1 MLKLRA
7 YLGWHTACRRL
18 CAAQLSTGAS
28 MTSNLILNTDS
39 YKLGTYLQYPADT
52 RSVSAFVT
60 TRGTSF
66 RPEVMFFGLQMFLK
80 DYLSRP
86 VTRLDVAEAEDVASA
101 HGQPFDRAGWLRIV
115 ETHGG
120 LLPLRIEALPEG
132 TALRRGVPVV
142 QVVNTDPALPWLTSH
157 IETSLLRA
165 VWYPSTVATTAWR
178 LRMAILP
185 FLERTTDDP
194 QGLQPSR
201 ISDYGCRSTSG
212 IEQSAIGGAAHL
224 VHFHSSDSLPGI
236 LQARRAY
243 GAAMP
248 ASSIPAAEHG
258 TITAWGQDRE
268 TEAYSHLI
276 DKFSSFGAYSVVS
289 DSYDLHNAVTE
300 IWGKKL
306 QTKVRAAGAT
316 LVVRPDSGDPIDTPV
331 QVVAQLAYAYGTR
344 LNGKGFKVLDAN
356 VRVIQSDGVSLQ
368 DIQMILGRL
377 EGMGFSAENISFGMG
392 SGLLH
397 KINRDTLS
405 FTMRQSAVQ
414 SGAGEWRDI
423 GRRSPH
429 PQDKAPMAGRVAAI
443 ADGTDIVAI
452 PLGELG
458 SRENLLQPIWEN
470 GRLLKEWSFDEVRAR
485 ASAASV
491 SP

>member
-1 MLKLRA
+1 
-7 YLGWHTACRRL
+7 
-18 CAAQLSTGAS
+18 
-28 MTSNLILNTDS
+28 
-39 YKLGTYLQYPADT
+39 
-52 RSVSAFVT
+52 
-60 TRGTSF
+60 
-66 RPEVMFFGLQMFLK
+66 
-80 DYLSRP
+80 
-86 VTRLDVAEAEDVASA
+86 
-101 HGQPFDRAGWLRIV
+101 
-115 ETHGG
+115 
-120 LLPLRIEALPEG
+120 
-132 TALRRGVPVV
+132 
-142 QVVNTDPALPWLTSH
+142 
-157 IETSLLRA
+157 
-165 VWYPSTVATTAWR
+165 
-178 LRMAILP
+178 MAILP

-194 QGLQPSR
+194 QALQPSR
-201 ISDYGCRSTSG
+201 ISDYGCRSTSSV
-212 IEQSAIGGAAHL
+212 EQSALGGAAHL

-268 TEAYSHLI
+268 VDAYSHLI
-276 DKFSSFGAYSVVS
+276 DKFSKFGAYSVVS

-356 VRVIQSDGVSLQ
+356 VRVIQSDGVSIQ

-405 FTMRQSAVQ
+405 FTMRASAVQ
-414 SGAGEWRDI
+414 NAAGAWRDI
-423 GRRSPH
+423 GRRSTN
-429 PQDKAPMAGRVAAI
+429 PQEKQGMTGRVAAI
-443 ADGTDIVAI
+443 ADGTDIVAV
-452 PLGELG
+452 PMADLGA
-458 SRENLLQPIWEN
+458 RQNLLQPVWEN
-470 GRLLKEWSFDEVRAR
+470 GRLLKDWSFDEIRAQ
-485 ASAASV
+485 AGAASV
-491 SP
+491 SA